1 MTKGSV
7 SSITNKM
14 NRISIAVPEQLSGII
29 SKMDRISITDKRRQ
43 SIFIDSLISDPMT
56 IDSELKKLSWKT
68 LSRLQKIKKIQD
80 YTRFS
85 KSKWRITAYN
95 VREYNFKDILF
106 DSSKQQIIEIKI
118 TKKINK

>member
-1 MTKGSV
+1 MTKDSV
-7 SSITNKM
+7 LSIINKTSIT
-14 NRISIAVPEQLSGII
+14 VPDQLSGII
-29 SKMDRISITDKRRQ
+29 GKMDRVSITDKRRQ
-43 SIFIDSLISDPMT
+43 SIFIDTLISDPFT

-85 KSKWRITAYN
+85 KSKWRITANN

-118 TKKINK
+118 TKKTRNNNQ

>member
-1 MTKGSV
+1 MTKDSV
-7 SSITNKM
+7 LSITNKT
-14 NRISIAVPEQLSGII
+14 SITVPDQLSGII
-29 SKMDRISITDKRRQ
+29 GKMDRVSITDKRRQ
-43 SIFIDSLISDPMT
+43 SIFIDSLISDPFT
-56 IDSELKKLSWKT
+56 IDSELKKLSWKS

-85 KSKWRITAYN
+85 KSKWRITTNN

-118 TKKINK
+118 TKKNNQ